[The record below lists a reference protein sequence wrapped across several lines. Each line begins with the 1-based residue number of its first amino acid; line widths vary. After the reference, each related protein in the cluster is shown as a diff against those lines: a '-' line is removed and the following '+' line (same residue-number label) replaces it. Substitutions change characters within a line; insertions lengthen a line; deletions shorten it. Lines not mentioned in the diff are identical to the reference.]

1 MIQSSA
7 VSFADANPSNG
18 TDAVEEGTVTTSRE
32 SLVWATGWGAAALAR
47 WPVRAGGGVAPL
59 GARRRRFKLRER
71 HQQPLRWLQSRARK
85 PPFSIGGCMAAA
97 VDQHSHSA
105 PQSTHFSHYSQ
116 TLTTPGY
123 FWL

>member
-47 WPVRAGGGVAPL
+47 WPSKSGRRGSAAGRAAKTLQTARTSPATAEVVTESGQKAPVFNRGEWLLRLTNTRIPHPKVRTF
-59 GARRRRFKLRER
+59 RNILR
-71 HQQPLRWLQSRARK
+71 P
-85 PPFSIGGCMAAA
+85 
-97 VDQHSHSA
+97 
-105 PQSTHFSHYSQ
+105 
-116 TLTTPGY
+116 
-123 FWL
+123 